1 MGAAAVKALTDN
13 LGTFSGSGSRCGRE
27 ARMWEIS
34 ENLHRNNLDR
44 AQRAL
49 HEAEWIKL
57 SEEDDA
63 ISGQVDQKLKSVTN
77 PKGAGRRESG
87 IAKAARELPVK
98 GETDEARRARRRRET
113 YMSGI
118 G

>member
-1 MGAAAVKALTDN
+1 
-13 LGTFSGSGSRCGRE
+13 
-27 ARMWEIS
+27 MWEIS

-57 SEEDDA
+57 SEEDDV
-63 ISGQVDQKLKSVTN
+63 ISGQVDQKLKSATN

-87 IAKAARELPVK
+87 IAKDARELPIQ
-98 GETDEARRARRRRET
+98 GETEEARRARLRQDTEK
-113 YMSGI
+113 SGI